1 MTIVCNGEPREI
13 AAGMT
18 VAALIDLLGLNPRQ
32 VAVEVNLDVVP
43 RIRHATHVLQAGDRV
58 ELVTLVGG
66 G

>member
-1 MTIVCNGEPREI
+1 MTIVCNGESRDI
-13 AAGMT
+13 ATGSTIAQL
-18 VAALIDLLGLNPRQ
+18 VAQLGLNPRQ

-43 RIRHATHVLQAGDRV
+43 RAQHAGHVLQAGDRV

>member
-13 AAGMT
+13 AAEMT

-43 RIRHATHVLQAGDRV
+43 RVRHATHVLQAGDRV

>member
-1 MTIVCNGEPREI
+1 MTIVCNGQSREVAPGTTI
-13 AAGMT
+13 AQ
-18 VAALIDLLGLNPRQ
+18 LIGQLGLNPRQ

-43 RIRHATHVLQAGDRV
+43 RAQHASHVLCSGDRV

>member
-1 MTIVCNGEPREI
+1 MTIVCNGEARDI
-13 AAGMT
+13 APGTTIAEL
-18 VAALIDLLGLNPRQ
+18 VAQLKLNPRQ

-43 RIRHATHVLQAGDRV
+43 RAQHSAHVLQSGDRV